1 MNGNKNMKFVLTHEK
16 IVKIVVFLI
25 LFCTYILPTA
35 EISAENIYGPPKAIF
50 VAGIFIMYILT
61 FKKCSLKELLFGIL
75 VVFMTIYTKEINY
88 LMFITIMFLDKLI
101 EYKDYIKKY
110 LKKSNILYICLIFTL
125 LYSALY
131 FGQNNR
137 YAHTSIK
144 EINQSGLAIFC
155 LGVLL
160 FQKNRKIAVF
170 TLAFGCLTLSRS
182 YLLAIVCMLIFK
194 TSFAKKIFTEKI
206 ISKLNYTNLTII
218 SSIGLF
224 LLGIFYIMQYKMGNI
239 VFGSN
244 EVNRLFTLLDLS
256 NFFRFSAVIIVVLCF
271 KNNLSKL
278 LTGITDAE
286 YIEFGQATA
295 NELGI
300 IYRVT
305 VPHNLFFSHLKI
317 YGIFAVFEIMYTSSI
332 LKKIT
337 NSNNFGIYIGI
348 ALYSILLGAGFYS
361 YWLYLSVFVLI
372 TNMGEVELNEKEKLN
387 NC

>member
-1 MNGNKNMKFVLTHEK
+1 MNGNDNMRFVLTHEK
-16 IVKIVVFLI
+16 TVKIVVFLV

-50 VAGIFIMYILT
+50 VVGIFIMYILT
-61 FKKCSLKELLFGIL
+61 LKKCSLKELLFGML

-101 EYKDYIKKY
+101 EYKNYIKDY
-110 LKKSNILYICLIFTL
+110 LRKSNILYICLIFTL

-131 FGQNNR
+131 FGLNNR

-155 LGVLL
+155 LGILL
-160 FQKNRKIAVF
+160 FQKNKKVAIF
-170 TLAFGCLTLSRS
+170 TLIFGCLTFSRS
-182 YLLAIVCMLIFK
+182 YFLAIICLLIFK
-194 TSFAKKIFTEKI
+194 TGFIKKIFTEKLVN
-206 ISKLNYTNLTII
+206 KLNYTNLTII

-224 LLGIFYIMQYKMGNI
+224 LLGVFYIMQYKMGNI
-239 VFGSN
+239 EFGSN
-244 EVNRLFTLLDLS
+244 QASRLFNLLDLS
-256 NFFRFSAVIIVVLCF
+256 NFFRFSAVVIVVLCF
-271 KNNLSKL
+271 KNDLTKL

-286 YIEFGQATA
+286 YIKFGQATA
-295 NELGI
+295 SELGI
-300 IYRVT
+300 LSKAT

-317 YGIFAVFEIMYTSSI
+317 YGIFAVFEIIYTSSI

-337 NSNNFGIYIGI
+337 NQNNFGLYIAL
-348 ALYSILLGAGFYS
+348 ALYSIFLGAGFYS
-361 YWLYLSVFVLI
+361 YWLYLSAFVLI
-372 TNMGEVELNEKEKLN
+372 TNMEEVEIDEKTKFN